1 MLILLTG
8 VVLSVN
14 AEEKQH
20 LQKVLEHQVKQDIK
34 NYANQHGWKHYT
46 TTISTFIPATA
57 DHLPTCTK
65 PLAIRRLDYHHQPIG
80 NLKRQIVCHDPG
92 QSWQLNAQLKVKITL
107 PAVVAKTTINRNTQ
121 LTTEMMKMVSITI
134 RQPKDFA
141 TTISSLVNKTAKRR
155 ILGGQVVSPSFLEH
169 KWMIEKGDEVVVIA
183 SKNGFQASIKGIA
196 LEDGDHGSQIRIKN
210 RSSEKIIRAI
220 VMAKGKAKT
229 VF

>member
-1 MLILLTG
+1 
-8 VVLSVN
+8 
-14 AEEKQH
+14 
-20 LQKVLEHQVKQDIK
+20 
-34 NYANQHGWKHYT
+34 
-46 TTISTFIPATA
+46 
-57 DHLPTCTK
+57 
-65 PLAIRRLDYHHQPIG
+65 
-80 NLKRQIVCHDPG
+80 
-92 QSWQLNAQLKVKITL
+92 
-107 PAVVAKTTINRNTQ
+107 
-121 LTTEMMKMVSITI
+121 MKMVSITI

-155 ILGGQVVSPSFLEH
+155 ILGGQVVNPSFLEH